1 MGINN
6 FKEFILKFY
15 LISSFFLIILSL
27 GSNLAYIEHIDLSEF
42 FSKIKNIN
50 NVRGLFPLIIFTVN
64 IYIIFKKKLVIK
76 KYEYLLIGL
85 ILSYFIG
92 IINNKIENINL
103 FRVHFIIAP
112 IALITTL
119 VISRELNEFT
129 KRIIFY
135 YLLIFFLIV
144 ITILFYSQNRISY
157 GGGSISLFNEQ
168 IIFINSNG
176 ISRIICLLN
185 FIILSSLTQKINYFN
200 LKTIFILTIYI
211 FLSSMIILSEGRV
224 NITIM
229 LFTTLLIFLN
239 QKINFLS
246 KLILFLFIIFSSI
259 IVSITINSLIL
270 KKETRLLK
278 KETRFENIKTTETFK
293 NNVNIFFQN
302 DVTAERFGRF
312 QKWKDLLE
320 FSSNSSTKAIFLGN
334 GPEIDR
340 EILTNL
346 GYKWNADSANSF
358 IYSFLCGG
366 LVGLIFYLFIVLLL
380 INNLRFFFKN
390 NQYLFETSSANIFFS
405 IFPIMLL
412 LRSFFENSIA
422 SWSLDF
428 IIFTTCLHYFYL
440 HKTD

>member
-1 MGINN
+1 MNINN
-6 FKEFILKFY
+6 CKEIILKFY
-15 LISSFFLIILSL
+15 LIGSFFFIILSL
-27 GSNLAYIEHIDLSEF
+27 GSNLAYIQHVDFSELF
-42 FSKIKNIN
+42 FKIKNIN
-50 NVRGLFPLIIFTVN
+50 NVRGLLPLIIFLVN
-64 IYIIFKKKLVIK
+64 IFIIFRKKIEIK

-85 ILSYFIG
+85 IFSYFLG
-92 IINNKIENINL
+92 IINNKIGNINL
-103 FRVHFIIAP
+103 FRIHFIIAP
-112 IALITTL
+112 IALVTTL
-119 VISRELNEFT
+119 IVSREFKEFT
-129 KRIIFY
+129 KKIIFY
-135 YLLIFFLIV
+135 YLLIFFLII

-176 ISRIICLLN
+176 ISRITCLLN

-200 LKTIFILTIYI
+200 LKTIFIVTIYI

-239 QKINFLS
+239 QKRNFLS

-259 IVSITINSLIL
+259 IVSITINNLII
-270 KKETRLLK
+270 KK
-278 KETRFENIKTTETFK
+278 KETRFENIEISKTFE

-302 DVTAERFGRF
+302 DVTAEKFGRF

-320 FSSNSSTKAIFLGN
+320 YSSNSTTKTIFLGN

-340 EILTNL
+340 EILTDL

-366 LVGLIFYLFIVLLL
+366 LVGFIFYLAIVLLL

-390 NQYLFETSSANIFFS
+390 KQNLFETSSANIFFS

-428 IIFTTCLHYFYL
+428 IIFATCLHYFYL
-440 HKTD
+440 QKTD